1 MANISPKIEPLI
13 AKLTSLNLTYQ
24 FPNRYQSKINL
35 VDIGKWQHSG
45 PKLVQNLFDTL
56 WIAYEVGR

>member
-24 FPNRYQSKINL
+24 FPNRYQSNL
-35 VDIGKWQHSG
+35 TSWTLVNGN
-45 PKLVQNLFDTL
+45 KLVQNLFDTL